1 VHAKLLIKKHIIYI
15 IIHYIHISIAYL
27 FLFRFF
33 QETFEADGEVVGVIF
48 FNLDA
53 IQKYQHEIVSV
64 KIAGVDGTFK
74 TVPKRPPQFNKGC
87 LLTFHV
93 LFKNVVS

>member
-1 VHAKLLIKKHIIYI
+1 M
-15 IIHYIHISIAYL
+15 
-27 FLFRFF
+27 FRFF
-33 QETFEADGEVVGVIF
+33 QEIFEADEEVVGIIF

-53 IQKYQHEIVSV
+53 IQKYQHELLSV

-93 LFKNVVS
+93 LYKNVVS

>member
-1 VHAKLLIKKHIIYI
+1 MY
-15 IIHYIHISIAYL
+15 ISIAYS

-33 QETFEADGEVVGVIF
+33 QETFAADEEVVGVIF

-53 IQKYQHEIVSV
+53 IQKYQPELSSV

-74 TVPKRPPQFNKGC
+74 PC
-87 LLTFHV
+87 LNV
-93 LFKNVVS
+93 LLNLAKAAF